1 MSGDKMR
8 DVALDSSAG
17 SDLALVPEADD
28 ARIATLIFESISDG
42 VFTTDKD
49 CRITS
54 FNRAAE
60 ETSGF
65 TREEAIGQYCFDI
78 FRSDV
83 CQSRCPLRHT
93 IINGKEHRNVRAN
106 IISREGRKV
115 PISVST
121 TVLYNKRGQVRGAVE
136 FFHDLSQLE
145 SLRAHIFKLRQIED
159 LISSNEEM
167 QRIFS
172 LLPEIADSE
181 CTVLI
186 QGPSGSGKE
195 LIAQAIH
202 NLSPRKDNPY
212 IKINCAAL
220 PENLLESELFGYVK
234 GAFTDAKRDKPGQ
247 FLLAHGGSLLLD
259 EIAEMPLPLQA
270 KLLRVLNNGEFHPLG
285 STASYHSD
293 ARIITATNRNLEEL
307 VRTGK
312 FREDLY
318 YRINVIAVHVPP
330 LKERLEDLPVLIE
343 YFISKFSTKRGKAI
357 QGMSPQAL
365 QLLRKYDFPGNIREL
380 ENAIEHAFVLCSGDI
395 IEVCHLPPKIIQ
407 SVAEKESEAH
417 GNGLSER
424 SEEAII
430 REALIRNLGNRDRTA
445 QELGLHRTTLWR
457 KIKKYNLETS
467 K

>member
-1 MSGDKMR
+1 VSSDKTNTLINE
-8 DVALDSSAG
+8 ALAPNLS
-17 SDLALVPEADD
+17 LTPEAGE
-28 ARIATLIFESISDG
+28 AQIAGLIFESISDG

-54 FNRAAE
+54 FNQAAE
-60 ETSGF
+60 NISGF
-65 TREEAIGQYCFDI
+65 SREDAIGQYCFDI

-83 CQSRCPLRHT
+83 CQSRCPLRNT
-93 IINGKEHRNVRAN
+93 LTNGEEHRNVRAT
-106 IISREGRKV
+106 IISRDGRKI

-121 TVLYNKRGQVRGAVE
+121 TVLFDKRGRARGAVE

-145 SLRAHIFKLRQIED
+145 SLRSHIFKLRQMED
-159 LISSNEEM
+159 LVSSNEEM

-247 FLLAHGGSLLLD
+247 FLLAHGGTLLLD

-285 STASYHSD
+285 SVASYHSD
-293 ARIITATNRNLEEL
+293 ARIISATNRDLEEW
-307 VRTGK
+307 VRQGK

-330 LKERLEDLPVLIE
+330 LKERIEDLPLLVD
-343 YFISKFSTKRGKAI
+343 YFITKFSAKRGKAI
-357 QGMSPQAL
+357 HGISPQAL
-365 QLLRKYDFPGNIREL
+365 QLLRRYDFPGNIREL
-380 ENAIEHAFVLCSGDI
+380 ENAIEHAFVLCTGDT
-395 IEVCHLPPKIIQ
+395 IEVCHLPPKMIQ
-407 SVAEKESEAH
+407 FSERAAERPA
-417 GNGLSER
+417 NGLSDKT
-424 SEEAII
+424 EEAVI
-430 REALIRNLGNRDRTA
+430 REALARNLGNREKTA
-445 QELGLHRTTLWR
+445 LELGLHRTSLWR
-457 KIKKYNLETS
+457 KMKKYGIETG

>member
-1 MSGDKMR
+1 MSNNT
-8 DVALDSSAG
+8 VLHDSSTAFG
-17 SDLALVPEADD
+17 HSPTPEA
-28 ARIATLIFESISDG
+28 AEAQLAGLIFESISDG

-54 FNRAAE
+54 FNQAAE
-60 ETSGF
+60 KISGF
-65 TREEAIGQYCFDI
+65 SREEAIGQFCFDI

-93 IINGKEHRNVRAN
+93 LSNGEEHRNVRAT
-106 IISREGRKV
+106 IISRDGRKV

-121 TVLYNKRGQVRGAVE
+121 TVLYDKRGRARGAVE
-136 FFHDLSQLE
+136 FFHDLSQIE
-145 SLRAHIFKLRQIED
+145 SLRAHIFKLRQMED
-159 LISSNEEM
+159 LVSSNHEM

-247 FLLAHGGSLLLD
+247 FLLAHGGTLLLD

-285 STASYHSD
+285 SIASYYSD
-293 ARIITATNRNLEEL
+293 ARIISSTNRNLEEW
-307 VRTGK
+307 VRLGK

-330 LKERLEDLPVLIE
+330 LKERIEDLPLLVD
-343 YFISKFSTKRGKAI
+343 YFITKFSAKRGKAI
-357 QGMSPQAL
+357 QGISPQAL
-365 QLLRKYDFPGNIREL
+365 RLLRLYDFPGNIREL
-380 ENAIEHAFVLCSGDI
+380 ENAIEHAFVLCTGDT
-395 IEVCHLPPKIIQ
+395 IEVCHLPPKMIQ
-407 SVAEKESEAH
+407 FAERAAEHPA
-417 GNGLSER
+417 NGLSDKT
-424 SEEAII
+424 EEAVI
-430 REALIRNLGNRDRTA
+430 REALVRNLGNREKTA
-445 QELGLHRTTLWR
+445 LELGLHRTSLWR
-457 KIKKYNLETS
+457 KMKKYGIETG

>member
-1 MSGDKMR
+1 
-8 DVALDSSAG
+8 
-17 SDLALVPEADD
+17 
-28 ARIATLIFESISDG
+28 
-42 VFTTDKD
+42 
-49 CRITS
+49 
-54 FNRAAE
+54 
-60 ETSGF
+60 
-65 TREEAIGQYCFDI
+65 
-78 FRSDV
+78 
-83 CQSRCPLRHT
+83 
-93 IINGKEHRNVRAN
+93 
-106 IISREGRKV
+106 
-115 PISVST
+115 
-121 TVLYNKRGQVRGAVE
+121 
-136 FFHDLSQLE
+136 
-145 SLRAHIFKLRQIED
+145 
-159 LISSNEEM
+159 M

-285 STASYHSD
+285 STVSYQSD

-330 LKERLEDLPVLIE
+330 LKERLEDLPILIE
-343 YFISKFSTKRGKAI
+343 YFISKFSAKRGKAI

-380 ENAIEHAFVLCSGDI
+380 ENAIEHAFVLCSSDT

-407 SVAEKESEAH
+407 SVAEKESKDH
-417 GNGLSER
+417 GSGLSER

-457 KIKKYNLETS
+457 KIKKYNLEAS
-467 K
+467 Q

>member
-1 MSGDKMR
+1 MSDEKKR
-8 DVALDSSAG
+8 EVALGSSAV
-17 SDLALVPEADD
+17 SDLTLIPEASDVH
-28 ARIATLIFESISDG
+28 IANLIFESISDG

-60 ETSGF
+60 QISGF
-65 TREEAIGQYCFDI
+65 SRTEALGQFCFDI

-83 CQSRCPLRHT
+83 CLSRCPLRHT
-93 IINGKEHRNVRAN
+93 LVNGEEHRNVRAN
-106 IISREGRKV
+106 IISRDGRKV

-121 TVLYNKRGQVRGAVE
+121 TVLYDKRGRARGAVE

-145 SLRAHIFKLRQIED
+145 NLRAHIFKLRQMED

-247 FLLAHGGSLLLD
+247 FLLAHGGTLLLD

-285 STASYHSD
+285 SVTSYHSD
-293 ARIITATNRNLEEL
+293 ARIISATNRNLEEL
-307 VRTGK
+307 VQRGK

-330 LKERLEDLPVLIE
+330 LKDRLEDLPVLIE
-343 YFISKFSTKRGKAI
+343 YFISKFSAKRGKAI
-357 QGMSPQAL
+357 QGISPSAL
-365 QLLRKYDFPGNIREL
+365 QVLRKYDFPGNIREL
-380 ENAIEHAFVLCSGDI
+380 ENAIEHAFVLCNRETID
-395 IEVCHLPPKIIQ
+395 VCHLPPKILQ
-407 SVAEKESEAH
+407 AVAEKENSASR
-417 GNGLSER
+417 NGLPEK

-430 REALIRNLGNRDRTA
+430 REALFRNLGNREKTA

-457 KIKKYNLETS
+457 KMKKYHLDAG